1 MAYTVLVH
9 VAGEEA
15 ILAEIDELPKP
26 TDVLI
31 TIENPRRRD
40 GKDLPYIQPEVTTV
54 VWMLHNISFIELM
67 PSGADDELITF
78 VRE

>member
-15 ILAEIDELPKP
+15 ILAEIEDLPKP
-26 TDVLI
+26 GDFLI

-54 VWMLHNISFIELM
+54 IWMLHNISFIEVM